1 VKRAAPCLLF
11 AAVTVAV
18 FWKFLLF
25 GHTMYAMSAL
35 EAQLGKPVQEPQGW
49 FRSEY
54 RHTRVSDNLALLALH
69 LRIYNEGLHENRLAL
84 WNPSLFC
91 GLPTTADPMIH
102 PFYPPNLLLHRLFG
116 PDTAYQLGAMLH
128 LFFSGV
134 AMHRLLRSTG
144 RSLAG
149 AAAGALVWMLG
160 GYNAM
165 WFSTTILAGVSVFGP
180 LALLLLLKCVETKT
194 LGKAPLAGGA
204 MGLAIL
210 GSHPQHAL
218 LFFILLIA
226 WTGVALWRSGADRL
240 YSFRLLSRFAIFTIG
255 VGIVEILAR
264 LDSIENGY
272 RDPTFDQLSLYSEP
286 WRLLTYASGLILG
299 KVYFPGPGY
308 EAEFPVYMG
317 LAAAALAVV
326 AVVRHH
332 RETGVRVAAVA
343 ALAALA
349 FAFAFPLAWLFS
361 RIPLLSL
368 SPASRCIF
376 IAGFCLAFLAA
387 QGLDDLAASP
397 GKAWRGVAW
406 VAAVFLVAS
415 LIGFD
420 SVKIGNGSAV
430 ETLLGFLL
438 AAGAAAAALRF
449 RPAAGALAFAAL
461 LFELLPPFLQYNH
474 HSDSS
479 LLRQTP
485 LELPIQDWNRQ
496 HVRATGVLGTTA
508 LTNKSDQWG
517 ADLVTGN
524 NLLALFGAQNV
535 GGFEAILP
543 RSYVSFA
550 EAAHADISPAGRTLQ
565 FTRLDSPLVD
575 TLALKYVLLPPG
587 LKLPAR
593 FKPIR
598 EVGSVTLY
606 ENSAALPRARF
617 ATKILKVRDF
627 EFAEM
632 TVHAPQFNPKWETVI
647 ETDRDLPVNYEG
659 EVAWEYERSGE
670 LGLQVI
676 TKSPAVL
683 VVADND
689 YPGWEA
695 SIDGISAPILRAN
708 GSFRAVEVPAG
719 SHRVAFVFRPS
730 FARGG
735 LWASVFFAALASAAA
750 WFGRK
755 S

>member
-1 VKRAAPCLLF
+1 
-11 AAVTVAV
+11 
-18 FWKFLLF
+18 
-25 GHTMYAMSAL
+25 
-35 EAQLGKPVQEPQGW
+35 
-49 FRSEY
+49 
-54 RHTRVSDNLALLALH
+54 
-69 LRIYNEGLHENRLAL
+69 
-84 WNPSLFC
+84 
-91 GLPTTADPMIH
+91 
-102 PFYPPNLLLHRLFG
+102 
-116 PDTAYQLGAMLH
+116 
-128 LFFSGV
+128 
-134 AMHRLLRSTG
+134 
-144 RSLAG
+144 
-149 AAAGALVWMLG
+149 
-160 GYNAM
+160 
-165 WFSTTILAGVSVFGP
+165 
-180 LALLLLLKCVETKT
+180 
-194 LGKAPLAGGA
+194 
-204 MGLAIL
+204 
-210 GSHPQHAL
+210 
-218 LFFILLIA
+218 
-226 WTGVALWRSGADRL
+226 
-240 YSFRLLSRFAIFTIG
+240 
-255 VGIVEILAR
+255 
-264 LDSIENGY
+264 
-272 RDPTFDQLSLYSEP
+272 
-286 WRLLTYASGLILG
+286 
-299 KVYFPGPGY
+299 
-308 EAEFPVYMG
+308 
-317 LAAAALAVV
+317 
-326 AVVRHH
+326 
-332 RETGVRVAAVA
+332 
-343 ALAALA
+343 
-349 FAFAFPLAWLFS
+349 
-361 RIPLLSL
+361 
-368 SPASRCIF
+368 
-376 IAGFCLAFLAA
+376 
-387 QGLDDLAASP
+387 
-397 GKAWRGVAW
+397 
-406 VAAVFLVAS
+406 
-415 LIGFD
+415 
-420 SVKIGNGSAV
+420 
-430 ETLLGFLL
+430 LGFLL